1 MDIVVGKKKDLD
13 PAQRVALWRYRYRV
27 FVGALGWELGCEPDA
42 ELDQFDHDEALYLLA
57 YAASGEVV
65 GCARLL
71 PTVQPYLLGEVFP
84 QLLNGEC
91 LPFAAD
97 TWELSRF
104 AALDLDQPVQGPQQ
118 FSSAIASELLQ
129 AVLRVAASR
138 GARHLISVSP
148 LGVERLLRRAGFDAR
163 RAGPPLQVGRHWLF
177 ACWIEVPAR
186 TYTIGE
192 VTQAPGCRSI
202 GYAA

>member
-13 PAQRVALWRYRYRV
+13 RAQLAALGRYRYRV
-27 FVGALGWELGCEPDA
+27 FVDTLGWELGCEPGA
-42 ELDQFDHDEALYLLA
+42 EVDQFDHDDALYLIA
-57 YAASGEVV
+57 HGASGGVV

-84 QLLNGEC
+84 QLLSGER
-91 LPFAAD
+91 LPGAAD

-104 AALDLDQPVQGPQQ
+104 AALDLDQPAQGPQQ
-118 FSSAIASELLQ
+118 FSSLIAVELLQ
-129 AVLRVAASR
+129 AVLRVAAGL
-138 GARHLISVSP
+138 GARRLITVSP
-148 LGVERLLRRAGFDAR
+148 LGVERLLRRAGFGAR
-163 RAGPPLQVGRHWLF
+163 RAGPPLQAGAHWLF
-177 ACWIEVPAR
+177 ACWIDVPAS

-192 VTQAPGCRSI
+192 VTQACGCRSM